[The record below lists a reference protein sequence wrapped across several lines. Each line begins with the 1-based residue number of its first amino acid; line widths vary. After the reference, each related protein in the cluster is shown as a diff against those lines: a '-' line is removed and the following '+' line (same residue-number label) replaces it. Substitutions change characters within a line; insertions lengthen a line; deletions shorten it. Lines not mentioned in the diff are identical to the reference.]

1 VAAHEESAMQF
12 MIVINTDEKA
22 QAKATVEE
30 QKATHEA
37 YNAYTAELKSAGI
50 LRGGEGL
57 NSSADGA
64 RISFKEGRRV
74 VTDGPFSEAKEVV
87 GGFYLI
93 DVKSRDE
100 AIEWAAQCPGARR
113 ASVEVRSVMT
123 FP

>member
-1 VAAHEESAMQF
+1 MQF

-22 QAKATVEE
+22 QAKATVEQNKE
-30 QKATHEA
+30 MMAA
-37 YNAYTAELKSAGI
+37 YFKYTAELKSAGVM
-50 LRGGEGL
+50 LAGEGL
-57 NSSADGA
+57 DSTASGA
-64 RISFKEGRRV
+64 RVSFKEGHRV

-100 AIEWAAQCPGARR
+100 AIEWAAKCPGAKL

-123 FP
+123 YPK